1 MRCSL
6 RGARHLGRLSGEI
19 NSLESYVSLPRLRI
33 SRQRWIS
40 LSLIAAGL
48 ALLVYVSVQYGTM
61 YREQKRLAEQWR
73 QQNESPQTNAEPAAD
88 GLTRLVI
95 PKIHLDVVVVEGTS
109 RHQLLIGPG
118 HIENTATPGGTGNN
132 VITGHR
138 DTFFRHIFELS
149 KGDIVELQ
157 RNGATYQY
165 EVTGK
170 KVVDPSD
177 VSVIQPTTDA
187 QLTLIT
193 CYPTYYIGPAPERL
207 VVTSRLL
214 NSLAPANL
222 KRTAAGGTP

>member
-1 MRCSL
+1 MSSVHLNRQLLSRL
-6 RGARHLGRLSGEI
+6 RLDRRAIAFVLVVAGVALL
-19 NSLESYVSLPRLRI
+19 LYVSI
-33 SRQRWIS
+33 
-40 LSLIAAGL
+40 
-48 ALLVYVSVQYGTM
+48 QYGTM
-61 YREQKRLAEQWR
+61 YREQKRLAEQWQQ
-73 QQNESPQTNAEPAAD
+73 QQNQAGQAEAQPVSD

-109 RHQLLIGPG
+109 PRQLLIGPG
-118 HIENTATPGGTGNN
+118 HIENTAAAGVTGND

-138 DTFFRHIFELS
+138 DTFFRHIFELN
-149 KGDIVELQ
+149 KGDVVELQ
-157 RNGATYQY
+157 RNGSTYQY

-177 VSVIQPTTDA
+177 LAVIQPTRDA

-214 NSLAPANL
+214 NAVPAASFQ
-222 KRTAAGGTP
+222 RTSAGGTP